1 MTSICFKYLTLEEI
15 DRNYITN
22 IKYNRENKEKYGEVH
37 TPMWFI
43 ELLFEKFSNEKWKNP
58 KNKWLDTGAGQGR
71 ISLYVYYKLMNGLM
85 NIFPDRQTR
94 HNHIIKNMLYMIEIN
109 RENIEIIKTIFGNN
123 VNVICENYL
132 DESVKIIQPNI
143 IIGNPPFNSNGIKKV
158 PTNREKE
165 KQNDGVTLWCS
176 FIKRSLEILPVNG
189 ELVYI
194 VPIIWMKPDKAGI
207 YNLLTIHNKIIS
219 IRSFTNTETN
229 KIFNKEAQTP
239 TCIVYLQKCNVNVEY
254 LKQDIELY
262 DKVQKNYVSYS
273 LVQGNPIPVNGAS
286 ILHKICLKM
295 MIYNVPSMKSIVYKS
310 NMPSIHTKIY
320 DVNNTIKS
328 ETNYPNIH
336 SCILDEKT
344 ASLKL
349 MYSNKPCPYY
359 GIEKLVLAHKMY
371 GFPFYD
377 CDGYF
382 GLSNRD
388 SYVIIIPEIEHLNNK
403 ERREIYEKYKRFL
416 TSKFAIFLFST
427 TTYRMKYLEKYI
439 FELLPQI
446 HLIKDEIPLDNYND
460 TMNFFGLNQLEK
472 DYVNSHVKYDYI
484 GF

>member
-1 MTSICFKYLTLEEI
+1 MTSLCFKYLTLGEI
-15 DRNYITN
+15 DRNYIKT
-22 IKYNRENKEKYGEVH
+22 IEYNRDNKEKYGEVH
-37 TPMWFI
+37 TPLWFI
-43 ELLFEKFSNEKWKNP
+43 DLLFERFNNDKWKNP

-71 ISLYVYYKLMNGLM
+71 ISLYVYYRLMNGLI
-85 NIFPDRQTR
+85 NIFPDRQKR

-109 RENIEIIKTIFGNN
+109 HENIKIIKTIFGND
-123 VNVICENYL
+123 VNVILEDYL
-132 DESVKIIQPNI
+132 DKNIKIIQPDI
-143 IIGNPPFNSNGIKKV
+143 IIGNPPFNANGIKKV
-158 PTNREKE
+158 PTNTEKE
-165 KQNDGVTLWCS
+165 KQYDGITLWCS

-207 YNLLTIHNKIIS
+207 YDLLTNYNKIIS

-239 TCIVYLQKCNVNVEY
+239 TCIIYLQKCNNNVEF
-254 LKQDIELY
+254 LKQDIDLY
-262 DKVQKNYVSYS
+262 DKVNKDYVCYS
-273 LVQGNPIPVNGAS
+273 LLHGNPIPVNGAS
-286 ILHKICLKM
+286 ILYKISLKM
-295 MIYNVPSMKSIVYKS
+295 IMYNVPSMKSIVYKS

-320 DVNNTIKS
+320 DTTDTIKS
-328 ETNYPNIH
+328 DINYPNIH
-336 SCILDEKT
+336 SCILDENT
-344 ASLKL
+344 ASLKV

-377 CDGYF
+377 DDGYF
-382 GLSNRD
+382 GISNRD
-388 SYVIIIPEIEHLNNK
+388 NYVIIIDEIK
-403 ERREIYEKYKRFL
+403 DMSKIERREIYEKYKHFL
-416 TSKFAIFLFST
+416 TLKLAIFLFST

-446 HLIKDEIPLDNYND
+446 HLIND
-460 TMNFFGLNQLEK
+460 FPSNITNKSVCNFFELNEIEEN
-472 DYVNSHVKYDYI
+472 YVNNFIKKKYV